1 MDLVALGIKVSFLD
15 FTDVS
20 TAPFPFL
27 CFSVYVIQNTFIF
40 PAVVAWLVFA
50 MMLHFEFVMMLHFAI
65 SSFLF
70 IAAIA

>member
-1 MDLVALGIKVSFLD
+1 MGIRVSFLD
-15 FTDVS
+15 FTDDS
-20 TAPFPFL
+20 TVPFPFL
-27 CFSVYVIQNTFIF
+27 CFSFYVTQNTFIF

-70 IAAIA
+70 TAAIT